1 VHVPVEDTAAA
12 AMEIEMEIET
22 VDGRDQDQGGLSR
35 QQQQQQQ
42 QGDEKG
48 EEGGREGKVTTGLDV
63 DPDLLSLAMELLR
76 IGDGMEGHER
86 RKG

>member
-1 VHVPVEDTAAA
+1 
-12 AMEIEMEIET
+12 MEMEMEIET
-22 VDGRDQDQGGLSR
+22 DPPSVRVDGRDQDQGGFSR

-42 QGDEKG
+42 QGDGKG
-48 EEGGREGKVTTGLDV
+48 EEGGMERKVTTGLDV

-76 IGDGMEGHER
+76 IGDGMEGHGR